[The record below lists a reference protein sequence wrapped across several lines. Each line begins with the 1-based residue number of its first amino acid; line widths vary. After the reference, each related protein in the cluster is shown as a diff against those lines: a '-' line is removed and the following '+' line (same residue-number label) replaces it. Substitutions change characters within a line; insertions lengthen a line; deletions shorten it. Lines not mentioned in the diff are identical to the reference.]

1 MPRFSHLHVHTKYSL
16 LDGAADIG
24 RLYEKAV
31 ADDMPAIA
39 ITDHGNMFGVF
50 QFVAEA
56 SRYRLNPGDPKDKRL
71 RIKPVVGCEFYVVE
85 NRFRQ
90 QFTREDRDQRFHQV
104 MLAKNDQGYRNLV
117 KLCSLGYLEGLY
129 GKYPRIDKDLIGKYH
144 EGLIATTCCLGG
156 SVPKAILRKGAEE
169 GEKEFRW
176 WLGLFGA
183 DYYVEIQRHGIPDQD
198 RVNEVLLRLAAK
210 YQVAVIAS
218 NDSHYVEQGNYNA
231 HDILLCI
238 NTGEMVSTPS
248 IKEFADDD
256 IQVKNKRFAF
266 YNDQYFFKTTAEM
279 SRLFQDIPEAID
291 NTNRIVD
298 QIDLLDL
305 RKNILL
311 PNFPLPE
318 GFLSQDEYL
327 RHLTT
332 EGMRT
337 RYDQITPE
345 LGDRVRFE
353 LDTISRMGFAGYFL
367 IVADFIRAG
376 REMGV
381 VIGPGRGSA
390 AGSVVAYCTGITN
403 IDPIKYNLLFERF
416 LNPDRKS
423 MPDIDTD
430 FDDEGRQKVIDYVV
444 EKYGRNQVA
453 QIVTYGTMAARSSI
467 KDVGRVLSLTPTET
481 ALLSKLVPERPGIV
495 LDRLLHAPLT
505 GTKDSLEE
513 VEHLRGQDLENMMK
527 LRQIAKGNDIQART
541 LREAALLEGS
551 VRNTGIHAAGI
562 IIAPTD
568 LTELMPVCASRES
581 TLMITQFEGGIIEN
595 AGVIKMDFLG
605 LKTLSIIRSAAQLVE
620 KNHGIEIDIDRIALD
635 DRLTYNLFQQ
645 GETLAIFQF
654 ESPGM
659 QKYLRELRP
668 DKLDDLIAMNA
679 LFRPGPMDYIPQFIR
694 RKHGLE
700 AVVYDLPEM
709 EEILKE
715 TYGVTVY
722 QEQVMLLSQRL
733 AGFSKGDADVLR
745 KAMGKK
751 QKEVLDKMKSQFMQG
766 CAQNGFS
773 PRTCDKIW
781 GDWESFAQY
790 AFNKSH
796 STCYALVAYQTAYLK
811 AHYPAEFMAAVLNYA
826 SNIEKVTFYMEECR
840 RMGLKVLGP
849 DVNESQKGFA
859 VNAQGEIRFGLGG
872 LKGVGSVA
880 VENLLEERQRGG
892 PFRSA
897 FDLAGRVNQ
906 RTVNKKSL
914 ESLVLSGAFDGF
926 KDLDRAQYFHQGERD
941 KTTGLEKII
950 RFGNQVQTAGAR
962 PTESL
967 FGSGEVPGMKT
978 PEIEPCSPW
987 PLMERLNR
995 EREVTG
1001 IFLSGNPLDPFRF
1014 EMDHYHIQPIWQF
1027 NEHSR
1032 MLAENPAAGAS
1043 NGTQFR
1049 LAGYVTS
1056 AEHKTSQKN
1065 KKYGKAQIE
1074 DFSGSTELLLLGDDY
1089 VKLGAF
1095 FQKDFCLFIA
1105 GSFRIRPYR
1114 EDEYEFR
1121 ISSIQ
1126 LLEDLKKKQ
1135 TRQII
1140 LSGEASR
1147 ISSGL
1152 VDFLTLHERN
1162 HPGKTELR
1170 FELTDSEGQMS
1181 VCLRGTQRPVEVND
1195 LLTDFLS
1202 VQPGLAIQV
1211 VLADFRL
1218 SKMQ

>member
-1 MPRFSHLHVHTKYSL
+1 
-16 LDGAADIG
+16 
-24 RLYEKAV
+24 
-31 ADDMPAIA
+31 
-39 ITDHGNMFGVF
+39 
-50 QFVAEA
+50 
-56 SRYRLNPGDPKDKRL
+56 
-71 RIKPVVGCEFYVVE
+71 
-85 NRFRQ
+85 
-90 QFTREDRDQRFHQV
+90 
-104 MLAKNDQGYRNLV
+104 
-117 KLCSLGYLEGLY
+117 
-129 GKYPRIDKDLIGKYH
+129 
-144 EGLIATTCCLGG
+144 
-156 SVPKAILRKGAEE
+156 
-169 GEKEFRW
+169 
-176 WLGLFGA
+176 
-183 DYYVEIQRHGIPDQD
+183 
-198 RVNEVLLRLAAK
+198 
-210 YQVAVIAS
+210 
-218 NDSHYVEQGNYNA
+218 
-231 HDILLCI
+231 
-238 NTGEMVSTPS
+238 
-248 IKEFADDD
+248 
-256 IQVKNKRFAF
+256 
-266 YNDQYFFKTTAEM
+266 
-279 SRLFQDIPEAID
+279 
-291 NTNRIVD
+291 
-298 QIDLLDL
+298 
-305 RKNILL
+305 
-311 PNFPLPE
+311 
-318 GFLSQDEYL
+318 
-327 RHLTT
+327 
-332 EGMRT
+332 
-337 RYDQITPE
+337 TPE
-345 LGDRVRFE
+345 IEERVQFE
-353 LDTISRMGFAGYFL
+353 LDTIARMGFAGYFL

-467 KDVGRVLSLTPTET
+467 KDVGRVLSLTPSET
-481 ALLSKLVPERPGIV
+481 ATLSKLVPERPGIE

-505 GTKDSLEE
+505 GPRDSIEE
-513 VEHLRGQDLENMMK
+513 IERLRGQDLENMMK
-527 LRQIAKGNDIQART
+527 LRQIAKGNDVQART

-568 LTELMPVCASRES
+568 LTDLMPVCASRES

-605 LKTLSIIRSAAQLVE
+605 LKTLSIIRSAVQLAE
-620 KNHGIEIDIDRIALD
+620 KNHGIEIDIDRIPLD

-694 RKHGLE
+694 RKLGLE
-700 AVVYDLPEM
+700 SVVYDLPEM

-766 CAQNGFS
+766 CSKNGFS

-849 DVNESQKGFA
+849 DVNESQQGFA
-859 VNAQGEIRFGLGG
+859 VNALGEIRFGLGG
-872 LKGVGSVA
+872 LKGVGTVA

-897 FDLAGRVNQ
+897 FELVRRVNQ

-926 KDLDRAQYFHQGERD
+926 SELHRAQYFHHGDGD
-941 KTTGLEKII
+941 KVTGLEKII
-950 RFGNQVQTAGAR
+950 RFGNQFQTGGVR
-962 PTESL
+962 PSGSL
-967 FGSGEVPGMKT
+967 FGDGEAPQVR
-978 PEIEPCSPW
+978 EPQLDRCPPW
-987 PLMERLNR
+987 PLVERLTR
-995 EREVTG
+995 EKEVTG
-1001 IFLSGNPLDPFRF
+1001 IFLSGHPLDHFRF
-1014 EMDHYHIQPIWQF
+1014 ELEHYHIQTILQF
-1027 NEHSR
+1027 NELSK
-1032 MLAENPAAGAS
+1032 LIAENPAAAAT

-1049 LAGYVTS
+1049 LAGFVTS
-1056 AEHKTSQKN
+1056 ADHKTSQKGN
-1065 KKYGKAQIE
+1065 KYGKLQIE
-1074 DFSGSTELLLLGDDY
+1074 DFSGSTELVLIGDDY
-1089 VKLGAF
+1089 VKQGAF
-1095 FQKDFCLFIA
+1095 CQKGYCLFIT
-1105 GSFRIRPYR
+1105 GGFRSRPYR
-1114 EDEYEFR
+1114 EDEYEFK

-1140 LSGEASR
+1140 LSGEPSR
-1147 ISSGL
+1147 ISSKL
-1152 VDFLTLHERN
+1152 VDFLSLHERN

-1170 FELTDSEGQMS
+1170 FDLTDPEGQVTVS
-1181 VCLRGTQRPVEVND
+1181 LRGTQKPVEVND
-1195 LLTDFLS
+1195 GLADFLTA
-1202 VQPGLAIQV
+1202 QPGLGVQV
-1211 VLADFRL
+1211 VVADPRL